1 MKIGIDVRCL
11 AEGRRTGVEEYTL
24 NVLRYLFEI
33 DRKNDYVLFLNSFR
47 EPEAS
52 LNWIEKYSNVTLK
65 KIRFPNKLLN
75 LFFWYFGWPKIDKM
89 LGGVDVFFMPN
100 ITFFGLSGKTKL
112 ISTIHDLSFERY
124 PEFFSIK
131 RRLWHVFVN
140 PKKICRRAN
149 KIIAVSESTKKDLI
163 SLYKINADKIEVIHN
178 GLAEKFRVIN
188 RNDEKLIKVKEK
200 YQLPY
205 KFILYFGTIEPRKN
219 VISVLKAFEGLK
231 SEFSHPSE
239 PVGPAHLPSGRGGAD
254 FKLVIAGSDGWSSE
268 EAYFLIKNSCR
279 KDEIILINNV
289 QEEDKEYFYNLAS
302 VFVYPSFFEGFGFPP
317 LEAMACGIPVIAS
330 NNSSVAEIVGEAGTL
345 IDPAK
350 PQEIFQALQEIISS
364 KDLREKLV
372 QKGLQKAKEFQWKAG
387 AEDLLKLCYN
397 LENNARKRGKKK

>member
-24 NVLRYLFEI
+24 NILRHLFAI
-33 DRKNDYVLFLNSFR
+33 DQKNDYVLFLNSFR
-47 EPEAS
+47 EPETS
-52 LNWIEKYSNVTLK
+52 LNWIEKYPNVTLK
-65 KIRFPNKLLN
+65 RFRFPNKLLN

-89 LGGVDVFFMPN
+89 LGGVDIFFMPN
-100 ITFFGLSGKTKL
+100 IIFFGLSKKAKL

-124 PEFFSIK
+124 PEFFSFK

-140 PKKICRRAN
+140 PKKICRRAD
-149 KIIAVSESTKKDLI
+149 KIIAVSESTKNDLI
-163 SLYKINADKIEVIHN
+163 SLYKINPEKVHVIYN
-178 GLAEKFRVIN
+178 GLAEKFRVID
-188 RNDEKLIKVKEK
+188 RNDEKLIKIKEK

-219 VISVLKAFEGLK
+219 VISVLKAFERLK
-231 SEFSHPSE
+231 KSGSEE
-239 PVGPAHLPSGRGGAD
+239 AKK

-268 EAYFLIKNSCR
+268 EAYSLIKNSQW
-279 KDEIILINNV
+279 KEEIILINNV

-317 LEAMACGIPVIAS
+317 LEAMACGVPVIAS
-330 NNSSVAEIVGEAGTL
+330 NNSSIAEIVGEAGIL

-350 PQEIFQALQEIISS
+350 PQEIFQALQEILSD
-364 KDLREKLV
+364 KDLREKLA
-372 QKGLQKAKEFQWKAG
+372 QKGLQKAKEFQWKTG
-387 AEDLLKLCYN
+387 AQELLKLCYN
-397 LENNARKRGKKK
+397 LGNKKKKK